1 MPDSDNPATLRVG
14 TARVTIL
21 NAGDLRFH
29 LAEELAVPEA
39 VWRPQHAELFEKP
52 GICPSLSAYI
62 EQGDARILVDVGDY
76 RATVTPGSEYALD
89 GYTPPPGIPTQLAR
103 LGAAPEDITHVVI
116 THAHWDHYA
125 GVTTPGASG
134 IDASG
139 QMPTFPLAR
148 YCMGAADWADAEMQ
162 SALSDPTSLEARTL
176 GALMA
181 QGALHL
187 AEGPE
192 LIADGVELL
201 PAPGETPGHL
211 VVRVHAQG
219 ETLYIVGD
227 LFHHAIEVEHPDW
240 MVGWADSEA
249 MLATRRWLL
258 QQAHDERALLVAA
271 HIFGAG
277 RIQRVDAD
285 TLQWATV

>member
-1 MPDSDNPATLRVG
+1 MPESGNPATLRVG

-39 VWRPQHAELFEKP
+39 VWRPHHAELFERP
-52 GICPSLSAYI
+52 GICPSLSVYI

-103 LGAAPEDITHVVI
+103 LGVAPEDITHVVI

-125 GVTTPGASG
+125 GVTAPGASG
-134 IDASG
+134 ETASG
-139 QMPTFPLAR
+139 QAPTFPLAR
-148 YCMGAADWADAEMQ
+148 YCIGAADWADAEMQ
-162 SALSDPTSLEARTL
+162 AALGDPTSLEARTL

-187 AEGPE
+187 VEGPE
-192 LIADGVELL
+192 SIADGIELL

-211 VVRVHAQG
+211 VVRVHSQG
-219 ETLYIVGD
+219 ETLYVVGD

-240 MVGWADSEA
+240 MVGWADTEA
-249 MLATRRWLL
+249 MLATRRWLI
-258 QQAHDERALLVAA
+258 QQAHDERAQLIAA

-277 RIQRVDAD
+277 RIERVDAN
-285 TLQWATV
+285 TLQWASV